1 MRILFCSQTHLTKE
15 LGASKVVIELAEEME
30 QLGWRC
36 TLVSRDDVGLSSN
49 GNSDYPSNL
58 RRYLIEHAGKYDVVD
73 YDHHHLPFPRHE
85 FAKQTLFVARS
96 VLLWHHFRNISLPR
110 ENSFKS
116 RLRSLVFAVSEAKRR
131 RTVDRRAR
139 LTVTEGDLI
148 NVANHD
154 DQAALLG
161 IGVPR
166 EKIAVIPYGISQSN
180 REIFDA
186 VSSAVPLAPKVAFV
200 GTFDNRKGATDF
212 PKIVEAVC
220 RAVPGVSFRLLGT
233 GRDEKTVLARFPARL
248 RNAIEV
254 YPRYSPSEL
263 PDLLALCSVGVFPSY
278 IEGFGLGVLEMLA
291 ASVPVIAY
299 NSPGPPMMLPTAYL
313 VEPGNPTAMS
323 ERVIAL
329 LADNCRLAAA
339 RAWSKRQAQPFS
351 WGAIAKQTNDVYLEH
366 LRRKRSETS
375 I

>member
-1 MRILFCSQTHLTKE
+1 
-15 LGASKVVIELAEEME
+15 
-30 QLGWRC
+30 
-36 TLVSRDDVGLSSN
+36 
-49 GNSDYPSNL
+49 
-58 RRYLIEHAGKYDVVD
+58 
-73 YDHHHLPFPRHE
+73 
-85 FAKQTLFVARS
+85 
-96 VLLWHHFRNISLPR
+96 
-110 ENSFKS
+110 
-116 RLRSLVFAVSEAKRR
+116 
-131 RTVDRRAR
+131 
-139 LTVTEGDLI
+139 VTEGDLI